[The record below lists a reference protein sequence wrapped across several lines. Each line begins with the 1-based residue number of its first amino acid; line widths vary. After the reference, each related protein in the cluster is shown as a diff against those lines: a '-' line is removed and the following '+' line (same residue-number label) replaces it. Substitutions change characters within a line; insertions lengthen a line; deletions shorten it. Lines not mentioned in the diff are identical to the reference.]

1 MNAKT
6 FHYHIHTHAFTLVEM
21 LVATF
26 LLAIGIVG
34 AQICLTHA
42 ARTSALAKEYN
53 RAAYLGRQQMTTIL
67 NSSDDMTV
75 GSHNGD
81 FSPDDPNYTWECD
94 VDQPDSTNYPNLM
107 HVTLTISWMDGSV
120 KKSLQLET
128 YGQAPTTSN
137 STPSSPFS
145 SNMNMG
151 GGL

>member
-1 MNAKT
+1 MKGKR
-6 FHYHIHTHAFTLVEM
+6 FSSQDHTYGFTLVEM

-26 LLAIGIVG
+26 LLAVGIVG
-34 AQICLTHA
+34 AQICLAHA

-53 RAAYLGRQQMTTIL
+53 RAAYLGREQMTTIL
-67 NSSDDMTV
+67 SNSDDMTV

-81 FSPDDPNYTWECD
+81 FSPDYPNYTWECD
-94 VDQPDSTNYPNLM
+94 VDQPDPTNYPNLM

-128 YGQAPTTSN
+128 YGQAPTTTN
-137 STPSSPFS
+137 STPTSPFS

-151 GGL
+151 GGF